1 MKKKMKY
8 DKMKN
13 GNKLGMQLKKK
24 KTSKEKNEGDM
35 QSLMETKM

>member
-1 MKKKMKY
+1 MKTKMKY

-24 KTSKEKNEGDM
+24 ENIKRKK
-35 QSLMETKM
+35 